1 MNKSKPLSD
10 KPSLRQILK
19 KRTKHTVEVFGVEE
33 DVGKA
38 LVFQEHQLRV
48 CSNKKEVPQFSEYH
62 KDLHPRGNNEAMS
75 CTGWA
80 PSSRPT
86 WK

>member
-10 KPSLRQILK
+10 KPSLHQILK
-19 KRTKHTVEVFGVEE
+19 KKTKHTMEVFGVEE
-33 DVGKA
+33 GMGKA
-38 LVFQEHQLRV
+38 LVFQEYQLRV
-48 CSNKKEVPQFSEYH
+48 FSNKKEVSQFSEYH

-75 CTGWA
+75 CTQWD